1 MTNEN
6 VRKGPLREPD
16 AGHRA
21 VGIQRLPRRVYVLG
35 AVLLLT
41 GLGALALMFTPAARG
56 GGLAYLF
63 LYSLPA
69 NTAIS
74 IFPSEPILMH
84 YGKFSSVWLAAGA
97 VTLVT
102 IIAGFLDHRVFVPV
116 LNHEKIIGYKGN
128 RLYRSAARRFSRYP
142 FATLAMTAF
151 APMPF
156 FPFKFLSFS
165 ASYPLMKYLAA
176 LTLGRFPKYV
186 LIAWAGSVISVP
198 TPLLLGALVAGLTFL
213 AVRGGPELW
222 RRWKRSADGVAQTRG
237 AMLPAATSL
246 APEPE

>member
-1 MTNEN
+1 MRNES
-6 VRKGPLREPD
+6 VRDRPREQPD

-21 VGIQRLPRRVYVLG
+21 VGIQRLPTRVYVLG
-35 AVLLLT
+35 AVLLIT
-41 GLGALALMFTPAARG
+41 GLVALTLMFTQSAR

-84 YGKFSSVWLAAGA
+84 YGKFLSIWLAAGA

-116 LNHEKIIGYKGN
+116 LNHEKISGYKGN
-128 RLYRSAARRFSRYP
+128 RLYRSAARRFGRYP

-151 APMPF
+151 APIPF

-165 ASYPLMKYLAA
+165 TSYPLLKYLAA

-198 TPLLLGALVAGLTFL
+198 TPLVLGVLVAGVTFF
-213 AVRGGPELW
+213 AVRSGPELW
-222 RRWKRSADGVAQTRG
+222 GKWKGSSRVFSHADAAT
-237 AMLPAATSL
+237 LPAAASL